1 MSFEQDRQETG
12 ETPMMRPW
20 GGSGFGTE
28 MVRDKTG
35 PRFVGGKFT
44 TEPRRPFIS
53 NYYRNGY
60 SSQNFNFRFRLQTG
74 SGHFHK
80 PEVQL
85 IIRIKIRQEHKIECT
100 LQLSHHKG

>member
-35 PRFVGGKFT
+35 PRFVGGKFS

-60 SSQNFNFRFRLQTG
+60 SSLNFDFRLRSQTG
-74 SGHFHK
+74 SVPFH
-80 PEVQL
+80 
-85 IIRIKIRQEHKIECT
+85 
-100 LQLSHHKG
+100 